1 MSDLVDTADR
11 LSRRRARMLPVL
23 AMFLLIQQA
32 TFLNRPGAVDL
43 VHARTV
49 DQVHFG
55 AWAVLTLMLLAALA
69 TGGFWFR
76 PHQLRVLLNDE
87 QTRAHRREA
96 MSTGFVVSALTGV
109 VLYVVASIEPV
120 GAHLAINLIVA
131 FGLAAALIRFGALER
146 RAHKLG

>member
-1 MSDLVDTADR
+1 
-11 LSRRRARMLPVL
+11 
-23 AMFLLIQQA
+23 
-32 TFLNRPGAVDL
+32 
-43 VHARTV
+43 
-49 DQVHFG
+49 
-55 AWAVLTLMLLAALA
+55 
-69 TGGFWFR
+69 
-76 PHQLRVLLNDE
+76 
-87 QTRAHRREA
+87 